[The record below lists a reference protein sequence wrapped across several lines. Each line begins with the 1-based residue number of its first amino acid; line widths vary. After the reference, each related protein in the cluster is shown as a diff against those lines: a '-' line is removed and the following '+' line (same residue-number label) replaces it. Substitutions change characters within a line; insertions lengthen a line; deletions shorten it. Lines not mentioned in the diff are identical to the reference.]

1 MGVALGVVFKGALLA
16 LALLAAGPRTAAAQ
30 NYSSQDYPARN
41 VTILVPFAPGGGT
54 DILARVLAQKLEQ
67 RLGKPFVIENR
78 VGAGTVL
85 AAGAAAKA
93 APDGYTL
100 MQATS
105 GTMAMNGTIFKSLPY
120 DPATDLVPV
129 SLVAAVPFV
138 LVINASLPVQSV
150 ADLVKL
156 AKEKP
161 LNYGSGGPGAFHH
174 LNAELFSSIFGIKMT
189 HVPYK
194 GSAPALTD
202 LVAGHIQVLFT
213 DLAPS
218 LELIRAGKVRV
229 LGITTAQ
236 PAAAAPEIP
245 PLAKAGVP
253 GYDTA
258 AWQMIVAPAR
268 TPQPILAKLNAEINA
283 IVNTAEVTK
292 QFIDLGLIPL
302 GKGSLAEIDAYT
314 KSEVVRWGKVI
325 RDAGIAGSQ

>member
-1 MGVALGVVFKGALLA
+1 MRVVKSAERCGAAGLVADGRCLLA
-16 LALLAAGPRTAAAQ
+16 RAARTAAA
-30 NYSSQDYPARN
+30 QDYPARN

-78 VGAGTVL
+78 AGAGTVL

-138 LVINASLPVQSV
+138 LVVNASLPVHSV

-174 LNAELFSSIFGIKMT
+174 LNAELFSSMVGIKMT

-213 DLAPS
+213 DLAPA

-229 LGITTAQ
+229 LGITTAEPRRGRAGNSAAREGRRARLRHRRLADDGGAGQ
-236 PAAAAPEIP
+236 DAAADP
-245 PLAKAGVP
+245 
-253 GYDTA
+253 
-258 AWQMIVAPAR
+258 R
-268 TPQPILAKLNAEINA
+268 RSSTPRSMPSS
-283 IVNTAEVTK
+283 T
-292 QFIDLGLIPL
+292 
-302 GKGSLAEIDAYT
+302 
-314 KSEVVRWGKVI
+314 R
-325 RDAGIAGSQ
+325 RR

>member
-1 MGVALGVVFKGALLA
+1 MRVVFNSMLVGLAA
-16 LALLAAGPRTAAAQ
+16 LAVFPRNAAAQ
-30 NYSSQDYPARN
+30 DYPSHT
-41 VTILVPFAPGGGT
+41 VTILVPFAAGGGT
-54 DILARVLAQKLEQ
+54 DLLARAVAQKLEQ

-78 VGAGTVL
+78 TGAGTVV

-105 GTMAMNGTIFKSLPY
+105 GTMAMNGAMFKSLPY
-120 DPATDLVPV
+120 DPAKDLVPV
-129 SLVAAVPFV
+129 ALVAAVPFV
-138 LVINASLPVQSV
+138 LAVNASVPAHSV

-174 LNAELFSSIFGIKMT
+174 LNAELFSSMTGIKMT

-194 GSAPALTD
+194 GSVPALTD
-202 LVAGHIQVLFT
+202 LVAGHIQVLFV
-213 DLAPS
+213 DIGPA
-218 LELIRAGKVRV
+218 LELIRAGKIRV
-229 LGITTAQ
+229 LGITTAESV
-236 PAAAAPEIP
+236 AAAPEIP

-268 TPQPILAKLNAEINA
+268 TPQPILTRLNAEINA
-283 IVNTAEVTK
+283 IVNTAEVQK
-292 QFIDLGLIPL
+292 QIAGLGMIPI
-302 GKGSLAEIDAYT
+302 GKGSLGELDTYA
-314 KSEVVRWGKVI
+314 KSETVRWGKVI

>member
-1 MGVALGVVFKGALLA
+1 
-16 LALLAAGPRTAAAQ
+16 
-30 NYSSQDYPARN
+30 
-41 VTILVPFAPGGGT
+41 
-54 DILARVLAQKLEQ
+54 
-67 RLGKPFVIENR
+67 
-78 VGAGTVL
+78 
-85 AAGAAAKA
+85 
-93 APDGYTL
+93 
-100 MQATS
+100 
-105 GTMAMNGTIFKSLPY
+105 
-120 DPATDLVPV
+120 
-129 SLVAAVPFV
+129 
-138 LVINASLPVQSV
+138 
-150 ADLVKL
+150 
-156 AKEKP
+156 

-174 LNAELFSSIFGIKMT
+174 LNAELFSSMVGIKMT

-258 AWQMIVAPAR
+258 AWQMIVAPAK

-283 IVNTAEVTK
+283 IVNTAEVQK

-302 GKGSLAEIDAYT
+302 GKGSLTEIDAYT

-325 RDAGIAGSQ
+325 REAGIAGSQ

>member
-1 MGVALGVVFKGALLA
+1 MKALFSGMLLIVAALLA
-16 LALLAAGPRTAAAQ
+16 PPRDAAA
-30 NYSSQDYPARN
+30 QDYPARS

-54 DILARVLAQKLEQ
+54 DILARAVAQRLEQ

-93 APDGYTL
+93 TPDGYTL

-105 GTMAMNGTIFKSLPY
+105 GTLAMNGTIFKSLPY
-120 DPATDLVPV
+120 DPVKDLIPV
-129 SLVAAVPFV
+129 ALVAAVPFV
-138 LVINASLPVQSV
+138 LLVNADLPIKSV

-161 LNYGSGGPGAFHH
+161 LSYGSGGPGAFHH
-174 LNAELFSSIFGIKMT
+174 LNAELFSAMTGIKMS
-189 HVPYK
+189 HVPYR
-194 GSAPALTD
+194 GSAPALLD

-213 DLAPS
+213 DLAPAIDLVRS
-218 LELIRAGKVRV
+218 NKVRV
-229 LGITTAQ
+229 LGITTAE

-258 AWQMIVAPAR
+258 AWQMLVAPAN
-268 TPQPILAKLNAEINA
+268 TPRPVLEKLNTEVNA
-283 IVNTAEVTK
+283 IVQTAELQK
-292 QFIDLGLIPL
+292 LFIGLGLIPI
-302 GKGSLAEIDAYT
+302 GKGSLETLEAYT
-314 KSEVVRWGKVI
+314 RSEVTRWGKVI
-325 RDAGIAGSQ
+325 NDAGIAGTQ

>member
-1 MGVALGVVFKGALLA
+1 MRVVFNWALLA
-16 LALLAAGPRTAAAQ
+16 LALLAAFPRNAAA
-30 NYSSQDYPARN
+30 QDYPARN

-54 DILARVLAQKLEQ
+54 DILARVVAQKLEQ
-67 RLGKPFVIENR
+67 RLGKTFIIENR
-78 VGAGTVL
+78 TGAGTVV

-105 GTMAMNGTIFKSLPY
+105 GTMAMNGAVFKSLPY
-120 DPATDLVPV
+120 DPTKDLVPV

-138 LVINASLPVQSV
+138 LVINKDLPVQNV
-150 ADLVKL
+150 ADFIKL

-161 LNYGSGGPGAFHH
+161 LNYGSGGVGAFHH
-174 LNAELFSSIFGIKMT
+174 LNAELFSSMTGIKMT

-229 LGITTAQ
+229 LGITSAE
-236 PAAAAPEIP
+236 PAKAAPEIP
-245 PLAKAGVP
+245 PLAKVGVP

-258 AWQMIVAPAR
+258 AWQMMVAPAG
-268 TPQPILAKLNAEINA
+268 TPQPILAKLNTEINA
-283 IVNTAEVTK
+283 IVHTAEVEK
-292 QFIDLGLIPL
+292 KFVDLGLIPV
-302 GKGSLAEIDAYT
+302 GKGSLGELDTYVKT
-314 KSEVVRWGKVI
+314 ETVRWSKVI

>member
-1 MGVALGVVFKGALLA
+1 MA
-16 LALLAAGPRTAAAQ
+16 LATAFAGNAAA
-30 NYSSQDYPARN
+30 QDYPAHT

-54 DILARVLAQKLEQ
+54 DVLARTVAQKLEQ

-78 VGAGTVL
+78 TGAGTVV

-105 GTMAMNGTIFKSLPY
+105 GTMAMNGAIFKSLPY
-120 DPATDLVPV
+120 DPAKDLVPAA
-129 SLVAAVPFV
+129 LVAAVPFV
-138 LVINASLPVQSV
+138 LVVNASLPVHSV

-156 AKEKP
+156 AKEQP

-174 LNAELFSSIFGIKMT
+174 LNAELFSSMTGIKMT

-194 GSAPALTD
+194 GSVPALTD
-202 LVAGHIQVLFT
+202 LVAGHIQVLFVDIGPT
-213 DLAPS
+213 
-218 LELIRAGKVRV
+218 LELIRAGKIRT
-229 LGITTAQ
+229 LGITTAE
-236 PAAAAPEIP
+236 PAPAAPEIP

-253 GYDTA
+253 GYDAA

-268 TPQPILAKLNAEINA
+268 TPQPILTRLNAEINA
-283 IVNTAEVTK
+283 IVNTAEVQK
-292 QFIDLGLIPL
+292 QIAGLGMIPI
-302 GKGSLAEIDAYT
+302 GKGSLGELDAYVKT
-314 KSEVVRWGKVI
+314 EAVRWGKVI